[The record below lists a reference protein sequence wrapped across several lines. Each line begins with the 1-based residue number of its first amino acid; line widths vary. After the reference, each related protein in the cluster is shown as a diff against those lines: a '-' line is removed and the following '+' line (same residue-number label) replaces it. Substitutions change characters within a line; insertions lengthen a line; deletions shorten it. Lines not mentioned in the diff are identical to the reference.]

1 MWERAFCFKWLLRLR
16 HHDLV
21 SKSKCGIYL
30 WILTCVVICD
40 WSTSRRS
47 HSKNATFADFV
58 CGWSLFSVRFIHVVM
73 LIVQSSRSRRSFHSQ
88 ALTQAILAGINDLT
102 GCQEWMTEVLYFTA
116 RSITLELKKSDE
128 VVVQSRWQANTDVNT
143 AQPKS
148 RSSEFTCSHK
158 SSNLVKKNNHDD
170 AGQTSSAS

>member
-1 MWERAFCFKWLLRLR
+1 MCTLFDITT

-30 WILTCVVICD
+30 WILTWHIVID
-40 WSTSRRS
+40 R
-47 HSKNATFADFV
+47 HHDVLIQNATKRDV
-58 CGWSLFSVRFIHVVM
+58 CWLLCGWWSLFSVRFVHVVI
-73 LIVQSSRSRRSFHSQ
+73 LIVQSSRSRRSF
-88 ALTQAILAGINDLT
+88 IFLAGINDLT

-116 RSITLELKKSDE
+116 RSMTLELMKGDE

-170 AGQTSSAS
+170 ACQIHRIESAS